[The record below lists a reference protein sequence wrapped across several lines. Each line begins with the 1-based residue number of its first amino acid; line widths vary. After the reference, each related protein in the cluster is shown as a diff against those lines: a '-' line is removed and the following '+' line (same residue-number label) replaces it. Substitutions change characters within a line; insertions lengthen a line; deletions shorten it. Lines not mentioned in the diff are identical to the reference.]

1 MFKTL
6 ARTLQGV
13 LIFVMLCAL
22 ASTLHGCGVRT
33 VYVPAGE
40 PVRLRQSIK
49 GCKVWVPDKTGTTE
63 LPSTL
68 DIPEGWWALDYSTP
82 AETQTQAHYFKDTP
96 TKN

>member
-1 MFKTL
+1 MKRTL

-40 PVRLRQSIK
+40 PIRLRQSVK
-49 GCKVWVPDKTGTTE
+49 ACKVWVADKDGKE

-68 DIPEGWWALDYSTP
+68 DLPEGWYALDYANP
-82 AETQTQAHYFKDTP
+82 AETQTQAHYFKGNTP
-96 TKN
+96 KN

>member
-1 MFKTL
+1 MKRTL

-40 PVRLRQSIK
+40 PIRLRQSVK
-49 GCKVWVPDKTGTTE
+49 ACKVWVADKDGKE
-63 LPSTL
+63 VPSTL
-68 DIPEGWWALDYSTP
+68 DLPEGWYALDYANP
-82 AETQTQAHYFKDTP
+82 AEAQTQAHYFKGNTP
-96 TKN
+96 KN